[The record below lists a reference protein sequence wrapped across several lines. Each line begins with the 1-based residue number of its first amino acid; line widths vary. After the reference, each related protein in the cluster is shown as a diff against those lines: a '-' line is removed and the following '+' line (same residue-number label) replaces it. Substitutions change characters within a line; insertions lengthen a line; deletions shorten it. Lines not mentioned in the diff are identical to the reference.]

1 MAALAPAA
9 TGGSRAGE
17 PVSISIDSPQNGT
30 TVGTELNIS
39 GTAAGPAGETLSVS
53 VSIDGGAPHLASG
66 NASWVLRWSPNASGE
81 HTIVAT
87 ATAGNQT
94 ATAQVTVVFT
104 PQSPNAKIGGH
115 GPEPTEV
122 LLQPGDNATF
132 WVNISGPVAGTIV
145 RWFQNGTELPGE
157 AGRLTLNMSFNSAGN
172 TTVEARLFQDG
183 SFTDSVAWNVSVS
196 QPQRPPKIAA
206 FRPAGRNVS
215 VAIQETVAFNITVS
229 DPDGD
234 SLNITWL
241 VDGMPQTSGI
251 GVVSFETSFNDS
263 GDHCVTASVFDGTS
277 SVNITWNLTVAPDY
291 VLGPLDVVPC
301 MAFIVLGLFLG
312 IWYGTRSR
320 KSQARGL

>member
-1 MAALAPAA
+1 
-9 TGGSRAGE
+9 
-17 PVSISIDSPQNGT
+17 
-30 TVGTELNIS
+30 
-39 GTAAGPAGETLSVS
+39 
-53 VSIDGGAPHLASG
+53 
-66 NASWVLRWSPNASGE
+66 
-81 HTIVAT
+81 
-87 ATAGNQT
+87 
-94 ATAQVTVVFT
+94 
-104 PQSPNAKIGGH
+104 
-115 GPEPTEV
+115 
-122 LLQPGDNATF
+122 
-132 WVNISGPVAGTIV
+132 VNISGPVAGTIV